1 MEVNIKSYQNNK
13 MKEVRMN
20 KCLPHRS
27 CEEKH
32 FIILKQAGTA
42 LESSSKTG
50 SFDRISNRQ
59 EFWSIEMGH
68 LTYGNRA
75 LEVLR
80 ERKYF

>member
-20 KCLPHRS
+20 KCLLHRS

-50 SFDRISNRQ
+50 SFDRISTSCQ
-59 EFWSIEMGH
+59 EFWSTEMGH
-68 LTYGNRA
+68 LTHEMGTELNR
-75 LEVLR
+75 
-80 ERKYF
+80 F

>member
-1 MEVNIKSYQNNK
+1 MEVNIKSYQNNR

-59 EFWSIEMGH
+59 EFETTLSVRPSVCHASLKES
-68 LTYGNRA
+68 
-75 LEVLR
+75 
-80 ERKYF
+80 

>member
-1 MEVNIKSYQNNK
+1 MEVNIKSYQNNR

-68 LTYGNRA
+68 
-75 LEVLR
+75 R
-80 ERKYF
+80 ESIVYSTVYSIE